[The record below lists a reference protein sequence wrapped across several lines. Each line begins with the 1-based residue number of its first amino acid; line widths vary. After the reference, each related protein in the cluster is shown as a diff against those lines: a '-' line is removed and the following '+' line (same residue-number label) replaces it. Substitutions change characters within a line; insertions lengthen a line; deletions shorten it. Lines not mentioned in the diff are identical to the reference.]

1 MFSPVVHQTVD
12 SDMDQE
18 LDDDD
23 DDDEPHV
30 SQGDQ
35 SAGEDLGGSVGD
47 SFLDVEGL
55 GSDLSVLG
63 DNGVRA
69 FTSRSKKLTL
79 TGRRNRLYPPLAREE
94 RALVHRRHRHQ
105 LVVPRSS
112 CHSLV
117 LAVNVSPHTAKP
129 LCGRGLL
136 STQPSQRRRMTLSGK
151 QSALLPSTWVWR
163 TSLRRMVIIRII
175 SSNM

>member
-35 SAGEDLGGSVGD
+35 SAGEELGGSVGD

-55 GSDLSVLG
+55 GLDLSVLG
-63 DNGVRA
+63 DNGV
-69 FTSRSKKLTL
+69 
-79 TGRRNRLYPPLAREE
+79 LA
-94 RALVHRRHRHQ
+94 LFDH
-105 LVVPRSS
+105 
-112 CHSLV
+112 
-117 LAVNVSPHTAKP
+117 
-129 LCGRGLL
+129 
-136 STQPSQRRRMTLSGK
+136 
-151 QSALLPSTWVWR
+151 
-163 TSLRRMVIIRII
+163 
-175 SSNM
+175 